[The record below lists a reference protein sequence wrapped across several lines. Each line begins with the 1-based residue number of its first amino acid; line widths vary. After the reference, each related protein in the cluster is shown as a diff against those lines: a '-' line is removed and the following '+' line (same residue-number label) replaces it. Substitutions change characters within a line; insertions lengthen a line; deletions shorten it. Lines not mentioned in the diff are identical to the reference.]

1 MRRLSFILLLIGFGA
16 QAQERLTLE
25 DAIARALEHNYD
37 IRIADVAAD
46 QATVNNTW
54 GNAGALP
61 NINGNAGLN
70 VASTN
75 SETQFANGTEQI
87 RKGARSTAYNGS
99 IDLDWRLFDGG
110 RMFLTKRQLNMQEDL
125 AHMQLKEQVQ
135 RTVSQVI
142 QAYAEVVWQK
152 QQAITIDTALAL
164 ATTRMVLSQVKYET
178 GTSAKVDYLQARVDY
193 NARQFDSLYRE
204 AAFNNSFASLNAL
217 MGTDPYA
224 TFDVDDSLQIDTT
237 LQPTD
242 HTRLQGENLTLDV
255 FRRSA
260 QISKLNSRIAKTYY
274 LPTLDLSSAYNYNYS
289 KSEAGF
295 SLFNKSSGP
304 SAGLD
309 LSVPIFQGGNIRR
322 QARVASLQS
331 MRDQLL
337 YERQNTELGR
347 QYRTAWRN
355 YEVSVDAYRLERQS
369 ILYARENMD
378 IQRARFRVGIA
389 TTLETREA
397 ENGYVQALTRLNTA
411 AYTLKVNETVV
422 RELEN
427 QLVH

>member
-46 QATVNNTW
+46 QAAVNNTW

-75 SETQFANGTEQI
+75 TETQFANGTEQI
-87 RKGARSTAYNGS
+87 RRGARSLAYNGS
-99 IDLDWRLFDGG
+99 VDLDWRLFDGG
-110 RMFLTKRQLNMQEDL
+110 RMFLNKKQLNMQEDL
-125 AHMQLKEQVQ
+125 AQVQLKEQVQ

-152 QQAITIDTALAL
+152 QQAITIDTAIAL
-164 ATTRMVLSQVKYET
+164 ATTRMLLSQVKFET

-204 AAFNNSFASLNAL
+204 AAFNNSFATLNAL

-224 TFDVDDSLQIDTT
+224 TFDVDDSVQIDTT
-237 LQPTD
+237 LHPTD
-242 HTRLQGENLTLDV
+242 HERLQGENLTLDV

-260 QISKLNSRIAKTYY
+260 DISKLNARIAKTFY
-274 LPTLDLSSAYNYNYS
+274 LPTLDMNGAYNYNYS

-304 SAGLD
+304 SGGLN

-337 YERQNTELGR
+337 YDRQNTELGR

-427 QLVH
+427 QLVR